1 MEGERIS
8 REQQELCQQLGEH
21 GKLPSTLQVRGVL
34 TVDQR
39 PRRSRLCTLL
49 GPWYFYDFR
58 GLPRCMYLLYL
69 SLLQRADLTTCTLA
83 VTRHLG
89 INVIDIEL
97 ESHYNINCLLRDAIC
112 RLFRASFQV

>member
-49 GPWYFYDFR
+49 GPGTSMTLEDCLGACTYYISAFFSALTLQHVLWQIR
-58 GLPRCMYLLYL
+58 GIW
-69 SLLQRADLTTCTLA
+69 A
-83 VTRHLG
+83 
-89 INVIDIEL
+89 
-97 ESHYNINCLLRDAIC
+97 
-112 RLFRASFQV
+112 